1 VWLNIGELPLHM
13 AVFVIFIRIKYQPW
27 GVWYVHTSHMGKP
40 KYNWTYVEFSL
51 DWKFWCDTVL
61 CWYGWSDMIHFFG
74 GYYTIVALAL
84 LVEPPCTQLAVKT
97 KKHSPRTN
105 FQVSRVCMSYIC
117 SILIHS
123 DSKFYGDLWS
133 IVQFIHLDMSGELWD
148 GNHSF
153 PKLWGPINLQGL
165 GETCRRCPRGWV

>member
-1 VWLNIGELPLHM
+1 
-13 AVFVIFIRIKYQPW
+13 
-27 GVWYVHTSHMGKP
+27 
-40 KYNWTYVEFSL
+40 
-51 DWKFWCDTVL
+51 
-61 CWYGWSDMIHFFG
+61 MIHFFG

-97 KKHSPRTN
+97 KKHGPRTN

-133 IVQFIHLDMSGELWD
+133 IVQFIHLDMSGEL
-148 GNHSF
+148 
-153 PKLWGPINLQGL
+153 
-165 GETCRRCPRGWV
+165 